1 MITLLR
7 WSAPGPSRAF
17 KNIVLGSGCGLP
29 SSIKLGYLGE
39 KRGTQ
44 RIQVQLA
51 ELDPVDHRVKL

>member
-1 MITLLR
+1 MNTLLR
-7 WSAPGPSRAF
+7 WGAQGPSRAF

-29 SSIKLGYLGE
+29 SSIKLGHLGE
-39 KRGTQ
+39 NWGTQ